1 MTSRLSSADRTAAS
15 PWVSAHIF
23 YQGSLNTVVTDLVGP
38 LTQQLSNDGSIS
50 DWFYL
55 RYWDGGPHV
64 RLRLLPA
71 HGVAAG
77 RIRRSVLSAATTFFE
92 VNPSRTQLSQRDY
105 RSYAHRLAAREGAQS
120 FSDTLFPNQS
130 VQFIAYAREH
140 DRYGTGRAIAAVEQ
154 HFGRASRMATAI
166 VTAAPSD
173 RQLNAVALVAILQS
187 WLAATRDLSTLH
199 TWSVNHPWD
208 SFRPIAA
215 GYDALLHERYTG
227 QRGRLIEVVRDV
239 IAAPGSTL
247 SRWWDTVTELVA
259 DVAVIEADA
268 PQELPISATTSCAG
282 LPILDICAH
291 LFCNRIG
298 VAPHEEHYLR
308 HLIRRLLGELVGA
321 RS

>member
-1 MTSRLSSADRTAAS
+1 MTSRLFSADRTAAS
-15 PWVSAHIF
+15 SWVSAHIF
-23 YQGSLNTVVTDLVGP
+23 YHGSLTTVLTDLVAP
-38 LTQQLSNDGSIS
+38 LTQELSSGGSIR

-77 RIRRSVLSAATTFFE
+77 PIRRGVLSAATTFFE
-92 VNPSRTQLSQRDY
+92 VNPSRTHLSQRDY
-105 RSYAHRLAAREGAQS
+105 RSYAHRLAAREGAQT

-130 VQFIAYAREH
+130 VRFIEYAREH
-140 DRYGTGRAIAAVEQ
+140 DRYGTGRAIVAVEQ
-154 HFGRASRMATAI
+154 HFGRSSRIATAI
-166 VTAAPSD
+166 VSAAPSD
-173 RQLNAVALVAILQS
+173 GQLNAVALVAILQS
-187 WLAATRDLSTLH
+187 WLAATRDATSLH
-199 TWSVNHPWD
+199 AWAVNHPWD
-208 SFRPIAA
+208 SFRPVAA
-215 GYDALLHERYTG
+215 DYDALLHERYTG

-247 SRWWDTVTELVA
+247 PRWWDTVTELAA
-259 DVAVIEADA
+259 DLTAIEAAA
-268 PQELPISATTSCAG
+268 PLELPVSATTSCAA
-282 LPILDICAH
+282 LPILDVCAH

-308 HLIRRLLGELVGA
+308 HLVQRLLGELVGV